1 MKIHNSVGIG
11 FGSIFLTYTV
21 GANVYFNPIRTHM
34 HFPTPDYGL
43 QNTKYNMDYYRKSY
57 FYPENLQSSKWNI
70 AYVPLDPV
78 ADYIYILT

>member
-21 GANVYFNPIRTHM
+21 GVNVYFDPIRTYM
-34 HFPTPDYGL
+34 PLPTHDYGL

-57 FYPENLQSSKWNI
+57 FFQKTWQL
-70 AYVPLDPV
+70 
-78 ADYIYILT
+78 